1 MRFFQ
6 PSSPV
11 SRQKQNSWALFA
23 VEMPLT
29 NLHSL
34 FPNDMRKNFLTIFVG
49 VFIGAVVAFII
60 MTVSKTAASRP
71 EAGLL
76 QPVKTERAT
85 AADRN
90 IKSAQAVIE
99 KNPENPAGYNL
110 LCAAFMQKAR
120 ETGDF
125 SLNARAEESLKHSFR
140 VAPDNY
146 EATKLQAALL
156 LNYHRFPE
164 ALEAARRAQKI
175 NPRDQDVYGA
185 MVDAFVEL
193 GDYKSAVDAAQK
205 MVDLKPNTAS
215 YSRISYL
222 RALHGDT
229 QGAIEAMRWAVES
242 ASPQNPET
250 VAWSRVH
257 LGDELMNDGQLT
269 EAEREYDHALYLFP
283 DYHPALAAKA
293 RARYAAGDFDNA
305 IIFYKRAAE
314 RVPLPEYIAPLGD
327 LYAKLN
333 RADEAKQQYE
343 QVEFIEKMGAGA
355 ETYSRQL
362 ALFWADHDVRLDEA
376 LAAAERERATRSDIY
391 TFDALAWCLYKKGRF
406 AEAKTAIGEALR
418 LGTRDPRLLYHA
430 GMIAL
435 ATGENQKGAD
445 YLKQALAINPAFDIL
460 QADVARKKLNSL
472 KDAQAF

>member
-1 MRFFQ
+1 M
-6 PSSPV
+6 
-11 SRQKQNSWALFA
+11 FA

-29 NLHSL
+29 NLYSL

-49 VFIGAVVAFII
+49 IFIGIVVALIV
-60 MTVSKTAASRP
+60 MAVSKTAASRP

-76 QPVKTERAT
+76 QPVKTNQAT
-85 AADRN
+85 VTDRS
-90 IKSAQAVIE
+90 IKAAQALIE
-99 KNPENPAGYNL
+99 KQPDNPQGYNL
-110 LCAAFMQKAR
+110 LGAAFMQKAR

-146 EATKLQAALL
+146 EATKLQSALL

-164 ALEAARRAQKI
+164 ALQFAQRAQKI
-175 NPRDQDVYGA
+175 SPRDHDVYGA
-185 MVDAFVEL
+185 MVDALVEL
-193 GDYKSAVDAAQK
+193 GDYKNAVEAAQK
-205 MVDLKPNTAS
+205 MVDLRPDTAS

-222 RALHGDT
+222 RSLHGDT
-229 QGAIEAMRWAVES
+229 KGAIEAMKMAVEA
-242 ASPQNPET
+242 ASPQNPEM
-250 VAWSRVH
+250 VAWCRVH
-257 LGDELMNDGQLT
+257 LGDELMNDGKLK
-269 EAEREYDHALYLFP
+269 EAEREYDYALYLFP
-283 DYHPALAAKA
+283 EYHPALAAKA

-327 LYAKLN
+327 LYAKLG

-343 QVEFIEKMGAGA
+343 QVEFIEKMGAVA

-391 TFDALAWCLYKKGRF
+391 TYDVLAWCLYKKGRF
-406 AEAKTAIGEALR
+406 EEAKTAIGEALR
-418 LGTRDPRLLYHA
+418 LNTRDPRLLYHA
-430 GMIAL
+430 GMISL
-435 ATGENQKGAD
+435 ATGDNQKGAE
-445 YLKQALAINPAFDIL
+445 YLKQALAVNPSFDIL
-460 QADVARKKLNSL
+460 QAGVAREKLNSL
-472 KDAQAF
+472 KSAQAF

>member
-1 MRFFQ
+1 
-6 PSSPV
+6 
-11 SRQKQNSWALFA
+11 
-23 VEMPLT
+23 
-29 NLHSL
+29 
-34 FPNDMRKNFLTIFVG
+34 MRKNFLTIFGG

-60 MTVSKTAASRP
+60 IAVSKTAASRP

-85 AADRN
+85 VTDRS

-99 KNPENPAGYNL
+99 KIPDNPQGYNML
-110 LCAAFMQKAR
+110 AAAFMQKAR

-125 SLNARAEESLKHSFR
+125 SLNARAEESIKHSFR

-146 EATKLQAALL
+146 EGTKLQAALL
-156 LNYHRFPE
+156 LNYHRFAE
-164 ALEAARRAQKI
+164 ALEAAERARKI
-175 NPRDQDVYGA
+175 NQRDPEAYGA
-185 MVDAFVEL
+185 MVDALVEL

-222 RALHGDT
+222 RSLHGDT
-229 QGAIEAMRWAVES
+229 KGAIEAMKMAVES

-257 LGDELMNDGQLT
+257 LGDELMNDGQLK

-283 DYHPALAAKA
+283 EYHPALAAKA

-327 LYAKLN
+327 LYAKLG

-362 ALFWADHDVRLDEA
+362 ALFWADHDLRLDEA
-376 LAAAERERATRSDIY
+376 LAAAERERAARSDIY
-391 TFDALAWCLYKKGRF
+391 TYDVLAWCLYKKGRF
-406 AEAKTAIGEALR
+406 EEAKTAVNEALR
-418 LGTRDPRLLYHA
+418 LNTRDARLLYHA
-430 GMIAL
+430 GMISL
-435 ATGENQKGAD
+435 ANGDNQKGAD
-445 YLKQALAINPAFDIL
+445 YLKRALAINPFFDIL
-460 QADVARKKLNSL
+460 QAEAAKEKLNSL
-472 KDAQAF
+472 KGAQAF